1 MPVRDARPDFLHSKP
16 KLIRHEEAYF
26 ADLDDDELSNF

>member
-1 MPVRDARPDFLHSKP
+1 MPVRDARPDFLRPKP
-16 KLIRHEEAYF
+16 TLFSDEEAYF